1 MMNKINKNYLM
12 LVVIILIQ
20 VIYIACVFNVEKQGY
35 HSDEL
40 WNYGFANSTEGKHVY
55 STDVGREPKNCDEWV
70 STDVLRRYITVD
82 KDEIFNYAAVY
93 KNAAND
99 YNPPLG
105 YMLLHFVC
113 SFFLGKW
120 SKWYCFGL
128 NLACFIIMQ
137 IYIYKLARSVTKNEN
152 AGLLSVFFFGFTAG
166 ACNIVVFLR
175 IYAVAVMFGV
185 MLLYYMHQLYEE
197 NNSGQW
203 KLYLKIFLINILGC
217 FTLNLFL
224 PFAFII
230 TVMYCLYYLIS
241 KKIKKIFTFGFMML
255 SSVAISFTVFPS
267 RISQIIGDSNQLTYR
282 AKSLSTVWQN
292 KIYWAYLTNDLF
304 GVHNSI
310 WKTMFWTYVLYGILI
325 AAFFII
331 PICFLVRKEEKYK
344 QAKKKIKNAFIN
356 LKNNIKHI
364 QYTYIVM
371 ICTVAF
377 VVLIAAARTSTYA
390 MGDCTTR
397 YIFMIYPVMAVF
409 ATTLSWKILSVIVK
423 KAKIYNVICV
433 ILCVVFSVLSII
445 LSRHPYFFKHYEEG
459 KTLTQL
465 ENNANCIIVTEET
478 WLMTCYT
485 CEIYN
490 TQNYYVT
497 NYDKALQSD
506 FKSDKINEND
516 PLYFILDMTYLD
528 GNSSIGN
535 LLGIDSVV
543 DERNKEEEH
552 TEKEFLEYFN
562 KLEITNQIQK
572 VGVDATFGRPVNIYR
587 LN

>member
-20 VIYIACVFNVEKQGY
+20 AIYIACVFNVEKQGY

-40 WNYGFANSTEGKHVY
+40 WNYGFANSTEGKHVH
-55 STDVGREPKNCDEWV
+55 STDVGRKPKNCDEWV

-241 KKIKKIFTFGFMML
+241 KKIKKFFAFGFMML
-255 SSVAISFTVFPS
+255 SSVTISFAVFPS
-267 RISQIIGDSNQLTYR
+267 RISQIIGDSNKLTYR

-310 WKTMFWTYVLYGILI
+310 WKTMFWAYVLYGILI

-344 QAKKKIKNAFIN
+344 QAKKKIKNVFIN
-356 LKNNIKHI
+356 LKNNIKYI

-390 MGDCTTR
+390 MGSCTTR

-409 ATTLSWKILSVIVK
+409 ATTLIWKILSVIVK
-423 KAKIYNVICV
+423 KAKIYNTVCV
-433 ILCVVFSVLSII
+433 VLCVVFSVLSII
-445 LSRHPYFFKHYEEG
+445 LSSHPYFFKHYEEG

-506 FKSDKINEND
+506 FKLDKINEND
-516 PLYFILDMTYLD
+516 PLYLILDMTYLD

-535 LLGIDSVV
+535 LLGVDSVI
-543 DERNKEEEH
+543 DERNKEEKH
-552 TEKEFLEYFN
+552 TEKEFMEYFE
-562 KLEITNQIQK
+562 KLETTNTIQK
-572 VGVDATFGRPVNIYR
+572 VGVDAVFGRPVNIYR

>member
-40 WNYGFANSTEGKHVY
+40 WNYGFANSTEGKHVC
-55 STDVGREPKNCDEWV
+55 STDVGRELKNCDEWV

-82 KDEIFNYAAVY
+82 KNEIFNYAAVY

-241 KKIKKIFTFGFMML
+241 KKIKKFFAFGFMML
-255 SSVAISFTVFPS
+255 SSVTISFAVFPS

-344 QAKKKIKNAFIN
+344 QVKKKIKNVFIN

-445 LSRHPYFFKHYEEG
+445 LSSHPYFFKHYEEG

-516 PLYFILDMTYLD
+516 PLYLILDMTYLD
-528 GNSSIGN
+528 GNSSIENIIGRDN
-535 LLGIDSVV
+535 VI
-543 DERNKEEEH
+543 DEREKEEKH
-552 TEKEFLEYFN
+552 TSSELIEYFK
-562 KLEITNQIQK
+562 KLNITASVEK
-572 VGVDATFGRPVNIYR
+572 VGADAVFGRNVNIYK

>member
-40 WNYGFANSTEGKHVY
+40 WNYGFANSSEGKHVC
-55 STDVGREPKNCDEWV
+55 STDVGRKPKNCDEWV
-70 STDVLRRYITVD
+70 STDVLRRYITVE

-128 NLACFIIMQ
+128 NLVCFIIMQ
-137 IYIYKLARSVTKNEN
+137 IYIYKLSTSITKNEN
-152 AGLLSVFFFGFTAG
+152 AGLISAFFFGFTAG

-175 IYAVAVMFGV
+175 IYAVAVMLGV

-197 NNSGQW
+197 NNNDQW
-203 KLYLKIFLINILGC
+203 KLYLKIFLVNILGC

-224 PFAFII
+224 PFTFII

-241 KKIKKIFTFGFMML
+241 KKFKKLFRFGLMML
-255 SSVAISFTVFPS
+255 LSVAISFAMFPS
-267 RISQIIGDSNQLTYR
+267 RISQIVGDSNELTYR
-282 AKSLSTVWQN
+282 ARSLSTAWQN

-304 GVHNSI
+304 GIHNSI
-310 WKTMFWTYVLYGILI
+310 WKTMFWTYFLYGIMI

-331 PICFLVRKEEKYK
+331 PICFLIRKEEKYK
-344 QAKKKIKNAFIN
+344 KAKKKIKKVFIN

-371 ICTVAF
+371 ICTIAF

-390 MGDCTTR
+390 MGNCTTR

-445 LSRHPYFFKHYEEG
+445 LSSHPYFFKHYEEG

-516 PLYFILDMTYLD
+516 PLYLILDMAYLD
-528 GNSSIGN
+528 GNSSIGD
-535 LLGIDSVV
+535 LLEIDSVI

-552 TEKEFLEYFN
+552 TEKEFMEYFE
-562 KLEITNQIQK
+562 KLETTNTIQK
-572 VGVDATFGRPVNIYR
+572 VGVDAVFGRPVNIYR